1 MKLIKI
7 KNKRHFVCALS
18 VFLCLTGIGP
28 LLQVYAGEDMDQVV
42 YWFAGNPDVYVRA
55 NIKSIKLVSQKER
68 ELEYRMQAHISV
80 TNVSADPVFIYR
92 GLASDKYP
100 YPRQGPVDLARTKAQ
115 ALSGR
120 YFVSNYEGSP
130 ALDNSLYW
138 QSLRIKVNQKTPP
151 ADLFLRIEPKEI
163 WEFDKEIAFGI
174 DNYSGKN
181 ELDEVRRDPHVWL
194 QVEFVMWPMNL
205 DSYAPCASR
214 QELQERWR
222 PGHLIIANLV
232 TEPVELTLPLK

>member
-1 MKLIKI
+1 MKLIKN
-7 KNKRHFVCALS
+7 KDKRHFICALS
-18 VFLCLTGIGP
+18 IFLCLAGIGP
-28 LLQVYAGEDMDQVV
+28 LLQVCAGEDVDQVV
-42 YWFAGNPDVYVRA
+42 YWFAGDPNVPVRA
-55 NIKSIKLVSQKER
+55 NIKNIKMVSQKER
-68 ELEYRMQAHISV
+68 GLAYRMQAHISV
-80 TNVSADPVFIYR
+80 ANVSAGPVFIYR
-92 GLASDKYP
+92 GLASDKSP
-100 YPRQGPVDLARTKAQ
+100 YPRQGPVNLARTKAQ

-120 YFVSNYEGSP
+120 YFVSQYGGP

-174 DNYSGKN
+174 DYYSQKN

-194 QVEFVMWPMNL
+194 QVEFVTWPMNL
-205 DSYAPCASR
+205 DSYPPCASR
-214 QELQERWR
+214 QELQKRWR
-222 PGHLIIANLV
+222 PGYLIIENLK